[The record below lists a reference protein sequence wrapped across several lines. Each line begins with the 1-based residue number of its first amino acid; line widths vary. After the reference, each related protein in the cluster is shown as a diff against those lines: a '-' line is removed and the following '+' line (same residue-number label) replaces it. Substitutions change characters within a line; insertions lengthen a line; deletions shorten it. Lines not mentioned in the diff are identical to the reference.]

1 MPYFY
6 RCYLFVWLIL
16 LVVSGCGQS
25 GPALETRIALT
36 ALPAGIGRGFPVVSI
51 QGIDNAV
58 AAPNKD
64 APAPNF
70 YMVLDNGDYLS
81 LADLQGQPIVLNFWA
96 TWCSPCR
103 REMPE
108 LVAAATANPALIVLA
123 VNVQE
128 ELARLQPFAE
138 EFQLPMPV
146 VQDSLGEL
154 RKLYAVHGMPTTI
167 FIDRTGQIA
176 TIWEGMLT
184 KELLAQQLAKIE

>member
-1 MPYFY
+1 M
-6 RCYLFVWLIL
+6 RSCRRYLFVWLIM

-25 GPALETRIALT
+25 GPALETRIGLT
-36 ALPAGIGRGFPVVSI
+36 ALPAGIGRGFPVVSLQEI
-51 QGIDNAV
+51 ANTA
-58 AAPNKD
+58 AAPNQG

-70 YMVLDNGDYLS
+70 YLVLDNGDYLS

-108 LVAAATANPALIVLA
+108 LVAAATANPDLIVLA

-128 ELARLQPFAE
+128 ELARLQPFAS

-146 VQDSLGEL
+146 VQDPLGEL
-154 RKLYAVHGMPTTI
+154 RRHYAVRAMPTTI
-167 FIDRTGQIA
+167 FIDRTGKIA
-176 TIWEGMLT
+176 TIWTGVLT
-184 KELLAQQLAKIE
+184 KEVLTQRLAEIE

>member
-1 MPYFY
+1 M
-6 RCYLFVWLIL
+6 

-36 ALPAGIGRGFPVVSI
+36 ALPTGIGRGFPVVSL
-51 QGIDNAV
+51 QGIADTA
-58 AAPNKD
+58 AAPNQGV
-64 APAPNF
+64 PAPNF

-81 LADLQGQPIVLNFWA
+81 LADLQGQPIVVNFWA

-108 LVAAATANPALIVLA
+108 LVAAATANPELIILA

-154 RKLYAVHGMPTTI
+154 RNLYAVHGMPTTV
-167 FIDRTGQIA
+167 FIDRSGKIA
-176 TIWEGMLT
+176 TIWTGVLT
-184 KELLAQQLAKIE
+184 KEVLAQRLAEIE